1 MTVALEHLHLLGQSR
16 EPLVNVSTQVST
28 SGCETWWSLSR
39 WKRYWVRVR
48 KRTVW
53 TDDGVRILNKRPVD
67 TGVHCV
73 GVLTT
78 SCVSSVLNV
87 EAWTNVCYQHVFNTH
102 SICDSMVS
110 SRWRSLFVCVHITD
124 TSLCFAVMP
133 PVCVCVW
140 SDHVMD
146 FSRICLC
153 VYFRPST
160 IPDSFHFFPQKTDD
174 NCTYRMLNSIA

>member
-73 GVLTT
+73 GVLLACHLCWMWKHEQMYVINMFSTLT
-78 SCVSSVLNV
+78 ASVTRWFPAGGVHYLCVFTLQ
-87 EAWTNVCYQHVFNTH
+87 T
-102 SICDSMVS
+102 
-110 SRWRSLFVCVHITD
+110 
-124 TSLCFAVMP
+124 
-133 PVCVCVW
+133 PVCVLPLCLRCV
-140 SDHVMD
+140 
-146 FSRICLC
+146 C
-153 VYFRPST
+153 VCGLIMLWIFPGSACVST
-160 IPDSFHFFPQKTDD
+160 SVPVLSLILSIFFHKKQ
-174 NCTYRMLNSIA
+174 MIIAHIECWIA